1 MKLSTAAALAS
12 LIASASAHATFQY
25 FWTDSSTSTNTCAR
39 TPPNNNPTGSTAST
53 IACNGNGNT
62 PAAADCTV
70 AAGSTVGVEMHQQ
83 PGDRSCSTE
92 AIGGNH
98 DGPVIIY
105 MAKASS
111 TSVTNVSGLSWFK
124 IAQEGLISAQPSSQ
138 TYTWGTDDLNANCGK
153 FFFKIPSDI
162 APGAYLLRA
171 EVIALHVAG
180 SSGGAQHYE
189 TCFQLQVT
197 GGGSANPPGVSFPG
211 AYSLNDPG
219 ILFNIYTS
227 FTTYPIP
234 GPTVYGGGGPVNPP
248 TTTTGRTSTTSTRTT
263 STTTTT
269 TRTTTTTAGGATQTL
284 YGQCGGN
291 GYTGPTTCPSG
302 SKCNRQSDYYSQC
315 IPA

>member
-25 FWTDSSTSTNTCAR
+25 FWTDASTSTNTCAR
-39 TPPNNNPTGSTAST
+39 TPANNNPTGSTAST
-53 IACNGNGNT
+53 IACNTGGNS
-62 PAAADCTV
+62 PAQGDCTV

-83 PGDRSCSTE
+83 PGDRTCTTE

-111 TSVTNVSGLSWFK
+111 TSITDPSSLSWFK
-124 IAQEGLISAQPSSQ
+124 VAQEGLITANPTTQ

-162 APGAYLLRA
+162 ASGSYLLRA

-180 SSGGAQHYE
+180 SAGGAQHYE
-189 TCFQLQVT
+189 TCYQLQVT
-197 GGGSANPPGVSFPG
+197 GGGSANPPGVKFPG
-211 AYSLNDPG
+211 AYSQNDPG

-248 TTTTGRTSTTSTRTT
+248 TTTPGGTTSRTT
-263 STTTTT
+263 TTTTTTT
-269 TRTTTTTAGGATQTL
+269 TRTTTTTASGPTQTL
-284 YGQCGGN
+284 WGQCGGS
-291 GYTGPTTCPSG
+291 GYSGPTACPTG
-302 SKCNRQSDYYSQC
+302 SKCNKQNDFYSQC